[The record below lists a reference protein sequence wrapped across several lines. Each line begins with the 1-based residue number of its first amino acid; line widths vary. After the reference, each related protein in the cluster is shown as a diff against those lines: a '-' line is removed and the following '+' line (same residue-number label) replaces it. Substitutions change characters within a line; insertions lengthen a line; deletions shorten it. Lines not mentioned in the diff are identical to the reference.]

1 MSFLTHLPSL
11 THMVSTIHLCP
22 MTASLTKTHIIVTS
36 RQSCV
41 SAQTLIDS
49 GLAGKFISLD
59 LIKQLR
65 TEKKPCL
72 QIHCTHTLMFRIGNL
87 HQEKISFHVQEGSTA
102 DVILGRRL
110 WLLQH
115 APLICWWR
123 REIQRWGDS
132 CFGTCLDLIKKPRTK
147 RSVSIQSDPSQSLFL
162 NSTTI
167 ESPEVTV

>member
-115 APLICWWR
+115 APLICWWS
-123 REIQRWGDS
+123 REIQLLGRFLLWYLSGFDQEAQNQE
-132 CFGTCLDLIKKPRTK
+132 
-147 RSVSIQSDPSQSLFL
+147 VSQYPI
-162 NSTTI
+162 
-167 ESPEVTV
+167 